1 MQYLKISNNTT
12 LAQLTDR
19 VGSRN
24 VEYVLAENNL
34 KRTAAIGKEF
44 KAMCDKVVETAKANQ
59 KPGEPLVDW
68 QRRFTILNTMTKD
81 SDVFETACSLNDTGW
96 CILSELNTFPKMLK
110 IPYDIFTLP
119 DAVDV
124 LGDGRPVD
132 SVVYSRAAT
141 QLTTYPHII
150 NPAVFSEYSSGA
162 GVTTSDVLVGGQT
175 QGGMSASPFQW
186 FPIPWGQVT
195 LWSSIT
201 DKAIEFPVYPEEV
214 SDGRRANFS
223 TMPDLLYQ
231 YEPWQVYQ
239 SSGPRTSTYLF
250 DMHRDM
256 WTGDHRDGKANELV
270 RFCEAQCYPEYKGSA
285 INVPTV
291 TLYVA
296 GKPLITG
303 VMTETRTKWDG
314 PLGLDGYYLHFTLEL
329 DIVEVSDVALDHNT
343 VMSKALIY

>member
-59 KPGEPLVDW
+59 KLD
-68 QRRFTILNTMTKD
+68 
-81 SDVFETACSLNDTGW
+81 DTGW

-285 INVPTV
+285 ITSRLV
-291 TLYVA
+291 
-296 GKPLITG
+296 
-303 VMTETRTKWDG
+303 
-314 PLGLDGYYLHFTLEL
+314 HFTSLG
-329 DIVEVSDVALDHNT
+329 SR
-343 VMSKALIY
+343 

>member
-124 LGDGRPVD
+124 LGDGRP
-132 SVVYSRAAT
+132 
-141 QLTTYPHII
+141 
-150 NPAVFSEYSSGA
+150 
-162 GVTTSDVLVGGQT
+162 
-175 QGGMSASPFQW
+175 
-186 FPIPWGQVT
+186 
-195 LWSSIT
+195 
-201 DKAIEFPVYPEEV
+201 
-214 SDGRRANFS
+214 
-223 TMPDLLYQ
+223 
-231 YEPWQVYQ
+231 
-239 SSGPRTSTYLF
+239 
-250 DMHRDM
+250 
-256 WTGDHRDGKANELV
+256 
-270 RFCEAQCYPEYKGSA
+270 
-285 INVPTV
+285 
-291 TLYVA
+291 
-296 GKPLITG
+296 
-303 VMTETRTKWDG
+303 
-314 PLGLDGYYLHFTLEL
+314 
-329 DIVEVSDVALDHNT
+329 
-343 VMSKALIY
+343 